1 MVAGIPHLV
10 SGLRPAWVFFV
21 ILFPLYRFASPFPD
35 PIEPEWFGSQ
45 SRVLDFQFQI
55 PSIGCMLNLSSKQ
68 LRRGAKL
75 KDEIE
80 SLEKELAHILGTP
93 TQAQNG
99 AAPKRKM
106 SAAGRAKIAAAQ
118 KARWA
123 KATGRKSAP
132 KPVKKARRKMSAA
145 ARAKI
150 AAAAK
155 ARWKKAKAQGKN
167 SL

>member
-1 MVAGIPHLV
+1 
-10 SGLRPAWVFFV
+10 
-21 ILFPLYRFASPFPD
+21 
-35 PIEPEWFGSQ
+35 
-45 SRVLDFQFQI
+45 
-55 PSIGCMLNLSSKQ
+55 MLNLSSNQ
-68 LRRGAKL
+68 LRRAANL
-75 KDEIE
+75 KDKIE
-80 SLEKELAHILGTP
+80 SLQKELGRIVESP
-93 TQAQNG
+93 TQTQTG

-106 SAAGRAKIAAAQ
+106 SAAGRAKIAAAA

-123 KATGRKSAP
+123 KVKGRKSSV

-167 SL
+167 TL